1 MRVGLGFD
9 LHKLNA
15 APAGSSI
22 PLGGVAVPAE
32 FTVEAHSDGDVL
44 LHAMVDAVLGA
55 LALGDIG
62 RWFPDTDPKWKGVTS
77 DRFALAAVEAAAER
91 GWKVAQIDAN
101 ILAERP
107 KIAPVVESIRAKL
120 AELFRCP
127 LDGVSVKAKTMEG
140 LGPIGERKAIA
151 AQVIV
156 MLERN

>member
-1 MRVGLGFD
+1 MRIGLGFD
-9 LHKLNA
+9 LHRLIP
-15 APAGSSI
+15 APNGGTVA
-22 PLGGVAVPAE
+22 LGGVAVPAE

-44 LHAMVDAVLGA
+44 LHAAVDAVLGA

-62 RWFPDTDPKWKGVTS
+62 RWFPDTDPKWKGVSS
-77 DRFALAAVEAAAER
+77 DRFAEAAVQAATER

-107 KIAPVVESIRAKL
+107 KIAPVAEQIRTRL

-127 LDGVSVKAKTMEG
+127 LDSVSVKAKTMEG
-140 LGPIGERKAIA
+140 LGPIGEKKAIA

-156 MLERN
+156 MLEKN

>member
-9 LHKLNA
+9 LHRMNP
-15 APAGSSI
+15 APAGSTI

-32 FTVEAHSDGDVL
+32 FSIEAHSDGDVL
-44 LHAMVDAVLGA
+44 LHAAVDAVLGA

-62 RWFPDTDPKWKGVTS
+62 RWFPDTDPQWRGVSS
-77 DRFALAAVEAAAER
+77 DQFAKAAVEAAAER
-91 GWKVAQIDAN
+91 GWKVAQLDAN
-101 ILAERP
+101 VLAERP
-107 KIAPVVESIRAKL
+107 KIAPVVEGIRAKL
-120 AELFRCP
+120 SALFRCP
-127 LDGVSVKAKTMEG
+127 LDAVSVKAKTMEG